1 MQVKLNDCSVN
12 NISKITLVFFTE
24 QPGIIKNSTVIS
36 LENTQK
42 NVFLPGNYFFE
53 YNLVL
58 R

>member
-1 MQVKLNDCSVN
+1 M
-12 NISKITLVFFTE
+12 VFFTE